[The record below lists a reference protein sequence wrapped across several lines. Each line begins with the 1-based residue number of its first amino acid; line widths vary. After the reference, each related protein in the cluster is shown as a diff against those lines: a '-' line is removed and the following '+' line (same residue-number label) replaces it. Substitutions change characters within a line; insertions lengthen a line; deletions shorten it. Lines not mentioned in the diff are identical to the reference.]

1 MGKDRKHM
9 KKLRKKRMKSVQKQI
24 DIHEEKIQTEKGRKD
39 TTRDYWRKEIDEKFL
54 KKIDEDEEYLERQ

>member
-9 KKLRKKRMKSVQKQI
+9 KKLRKKRTKSVQKQI
-24 DIHEEKIQTEKGRKD
+24 DIHEEKIQTEKPRKD
-39 TTRDYWRKEIDEKFL
+39 TTKDYWRKEIDEKFL